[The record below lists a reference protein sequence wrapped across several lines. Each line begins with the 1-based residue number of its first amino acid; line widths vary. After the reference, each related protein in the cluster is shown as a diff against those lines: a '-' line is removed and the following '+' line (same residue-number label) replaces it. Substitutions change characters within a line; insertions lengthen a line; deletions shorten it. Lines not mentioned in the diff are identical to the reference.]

1 MKQVSNL
8 DEFLE
13 KNVSALSH
21 DKTRKKFYDSATF
34 GDRRSWVAGGT
45 VGEVSDQ
52 VSVGM
57 TLDTPLGCV
66 ADEGAVLVKS
76 YTPSQDS
83 SMSSDVD

>member
-1 MKQVSNL
+1 M
-8 DEFLE
+8 
-13 KNVSALSH
+13 
-21 DKTRKKFYDSATF
+21 
-34 GDRRSWVAGGT
+34 
-45 VGEVSDQ
+45 GEVSDQ